1 MYQYACQSYHSDAD
15 SPCGFKSD
23 RKWNLD
29 RHLAKFEEREKEKYA
44 EYEADLSKPLPL
56 NIFANRD
63 ATAVQNRYSK
73 SSFHA
78 LLLPTAHQS
87 QRPPFEA
94 LRDPAF
100 LTLVRQEA
108 QKLKQIVASELGR
121 MFGKFSAQEIER
133 QAVLNG
139 QVEDAGVL
147 PAGRDWEKDV
157 LVGVH
162 ASPWMHQLHIHV
174 LSRDLFSS
182 GIEHKRH
189 YNSFATPFL
198 IDLDDFPLTD
208 GQIQERKR
216 ALQAGLKCWRCGQD
230 FGDQFILLKDHLA
243 EEFEKWKA
251 E

>member
-1 MYQYACQSYHSDAD
+1 MLASPVMPTLTALAASSQTASGISIAILPRLRRGRERYA
-15 SPCGFKSD
+15 K
-23 RKWNLD
+23 
-29 RHLAKFEEREKEKYA
+29 
-44 EYEADLSKPLPL
+44 YEADLSEPLPP
-56 NIFANRD
+56 NIFANQD
-63 ATAVQNRYSK
+63 AIAVRNRYSK

-87 QRPPFEA
+87 QLTPFEA

-108 QKLKQIVASELGR
+108 QKLKHIVASELCR
-121 MFGKFSAQEIER
+121 MFGKFSAQEGAR
-133 QAVLNG
+133 QAVLDG
-139 QVEDAGVL
+139 QVGGAEVL

-162 ASPWMHQLHIHV
+162 ASPWMHRLHIHV
-174 LSRDLFSS
+174 LSRDLVSR

-189 YNSFATPFL
+189 YNNFATPFL

-208 GQIQERKR
+208 GQIQERER

-230 FGDQFILLKDHLA
+230 FGDQFISLKAHLA